1 MVKITGTRIQMTR
14 GDTLK
19 AVIGMKTKSGGNYTP
34 AEGDAVR
41 FAMKKKYSDEDEVL
55 ITKVI
60 PNDTLLLHLEPQD
73 TKELSYGRYVY
84 DVQITYANG
93 DVDTFI
99 DRAVF
104 ELTEEVD

>member
-1 MVKITGTRIQMTR
+1 MVKIVGTAIQMTR

-19 AVIGMKTKSGGNYTP
+19 ALVGMKIQGGEEYRP
-34 AEGDAVR
+34 VEGDVVR
-41 FAMKKKYSDEDEVL
+41 FAMKKKYSDEEEL
-55 ITKVI
+55 ISKVI
-60 PNDTLLLHLEPQD
+60 PNDTLMLHLEPQD
-73 TKELSYGRYVY
+73 TKELEFGKYVY
-84 DVQITYANG
+84 DIQITYANG